1 MSTEDKDSPG
11 KYSPSEWE
19 QIEAS
24 ASFGNLP
31 DDQVL
36 LLYRHRVWA
45 DYARDEFVEG
55 SGVVIINGL
64 LSEQLTDEFRPRRV
78 MTGDGC
84 WTDQ

>member
-36 LLYRHRVWA
+36 FLYRHRVWA

-55 SGVVIINGL
+55 SGVVIINGC
-64 LSEQLTDEFRPRRV
+64 SRSRRPMNSGHRFSHDTRR
-78 MTGDGC
+78 MLN
-84 WTDQ
+84 